1 MKKMFFL
8 FAIFSL
14 CMVSTYAQ
22 EDTNEPKFDGVD
34 GIVPKEH
41 IANRKPVPYAYVR
54 EADVLWSKTIW
65 RVIDLREK
73 INLPLYYPTINI
85 DGRKSLTNVLV
96 EALSKGDLRAYSTT
110 TEDEFA
116 KLLPYEDVK
125 VALGA
130 TTDTVVVRNPETGL
144 NEQKVIA
151 NEPRIEEV
159 KKLMLKE
166 VWFFDKNYTRMDVRI
181 IGICPIRESM
191 SDDGSRVDQKLLFWV
206 YFPQARPFL
215 ARNEVFNLKNDAIRY
230 SFDDIFNKRYFG
242 SYIFRESNVYNN
254 RAIMGY
260 AAGMETT
267 LEAERIKNE
276 LFVKEHDMWEF

>member
-1 MKKMFFL
+1 
-8 FAIFSL
+8 
-14 CMVSTYAQ
+14 
-22 EDTNEPKFDGVD
+22 
-34 GIVPKEH
+34 
-41 IANRKPVPYAYVR
+41 
-54 EADVLWSKTIW
+54 
-65 RVIDLREK
+65 
-73 INLPLYYPTINI
+73 
-85 DGRKSLTNVLV
+85 
-96 EALSKGDLRAYSTT
+96 
-110 TEDEFA
+110 
-116 KLLPYEDVK
+116 
-125 VALGA
+125 
-130 TTDTVVVRNPETGL
+130 
-144 NEQKVIA
+144 
-151 NEPRIEEV
+151 
-159 KKLMLKE
+159 
-166 VWFFDKNYTRMDVRI
+166 MDVRI

>member
-1 MKKMFFL
+1 M
-8 FAIFSL
+8 
-14 CMVSTYAQ
+14 
-22 EDTNEPKFDGVD
+22 
-34 GIVPKEH
+34 
-41 IANRKPVPYAYVR
+41 
-54 EADVLWSKTIW
+54 
-65 RVIDLREK
+65 
-73 INLPLYYPTINI
+73 
-85 DGRKSLTNVLV
+85 V

-215 ARNEVFNLKNDAIRY
+215 AR
-230 SFDDIFNKRYFG
+230 SFQ
-242 SYIFRESNVYNN
+242 S
-254 RAIMGY
+254 
-260 AAGMETT
+260 
-267 LEAERIKNE
+267 
-276 LFVKEHDMWEF
+276 